1 MQGGET
7 NDIAEELQVVP
18 FEWSLKKE
26 KVGQVIK

>member
-7 NDIAEELQVVP
+7 NDIAEELQVVS